1 MSENNEQKI
10 QEAIRFLNENDYI
23 VIPVTKGQMCL
34 CDACTQDASKCRY
47 NSIGYT
53 CTNLRCINEYIKEQI
68 DYKSIISQIE

>member
-1 MSENNEQKI
+1 MNEELANAIKI
-10 QEAIRFLNENDYI
+10 LNKYDYI
-23 VIPVTKGQMCL
+23 AIPISKGQMCL

-53 CTNLRCINEYIKEQI
+53 CTNLRCINVYKKEQI